1 MARALLNFGCMAVSR
16 TANLRDDNN
25 GTFIDAL
32 LLFQTQ
38 VTCEM
43 TTSRPSFLLGWD
55 NRGKC
60 IVEFWLFRVP
70 PTSRRQQNLPKIH
83 VEAQLE
89 SRWRSNPEIAQLF
102 ALLGQYIGQ

>member
-38 VTCEM
+38 LTCEM
-43 TTSRPSFLLGWD
+43 TTSRPSF
-55 NRGKC
+55 
-60 IVEFWLFRVP
+60 
-70 PTSRRQQNLPKIH
+70 
-83 VEAQLE
+83 
-89 SRWRSNPEIAQLF
+89 F
-102 ALLGQYIGQ
+102 AGLGQ